1 MRCSDPTT
9 ISSLP
14 WESAEMRFR
23 PQHLITIQPHQN
35 QTIDAPQPD
44 PLSSLTAQHQQL
56 VAQDEDL
63 RLTRG
68 ASLKR

>member
-1 MRCSDPTT
+1 
-9 ISSLP
+9 
-14 WESAEMRFR
+14 MRFR

-35 QTIDAPQPD
+35 QAIDAPQPD